1 VVAFPM
7 SYTNDLCP
15 YILGALCKRR
25 GSRQGSARNFKR
37 NLCCW
42 PKGAMDSNQRA
53 SSGDVQRGSKF
64 QEVFAA
70 LVSTPYENRNGE
82 RQPHPLATLYA
93 RLALIQACAP
103 I

>member
-1 VVAFPM
+1 MVTLAM
-7 SYTNDLCP
+7 SYTNDLRP

-25 GSRQGSARNFKR
+25 GSCQGSAGNFKR
-37 NLCCW
+37 NLRCW
-42 PKGAMDSNQRA
+42 PQSAMDSNQSA
-53 SSGDVQRGSKF
+53 SSGDVQRGRKF

-70 LVSTPYENRNGE
+70 LVSTPYENRNGK

-93 RLALIQACAP
+93 RLALIQARAP